1 MIRLVRL
8 VRVGR
13 LWKQANLRLNKDK
26 NQAEEN
32 EFAQALRAQRT
43 INLMK
48 QKKQAEA
55 SMRDIAKINRRASIL
70 QSSKTV
76 KKNSRNEQQVNIP
89 IIMQNGPQIA
99 AQ

>member
-76 KKNSRNEQQVNIP
+76 KRNTRNDQQVNIP

>member
-1 MIRLVRL
+1 MKLI
-8 VRVGR
+8 
-13 LWKQANLRLNKDK
+13 K
-26 NQAEEN
+26 
-32 EFAQALRAQRT
+32 
-43 INLMK
+43 LMK